1 MSTHSNQ
8 KYNPY
13 SYDAYKYAI
22 DSWDTKVYQSHPE
35 CFQETIRIAPSKT
48 TSKNLKMIC
57 KFALSLPGSI
67 AVVDWKGKGD
77 GCLQVTTDYTRLF
90 KVINFLLSDI
100 LVCAWTRDHHIRILV
115 RLNRSTTSQDHFFCS
130 WLPTSHQN
138 IPSPKLT
145 WPLKMDGWKMNFLL
159 GRPGLFPRAIL
170 VLGRAYYP

>member
-1 MSTHSNQ
+1 MRYKSIPKSSGMFSRNHQNCTLKNYQQ
-8 KYNPY
+8 K
-13 SYDAYKYAI
+13 
-22 DSWDTKVYQSHPE
+22 PE
-35 CFQETIRIAPSKT
+35 NDLQV
-48 TSKNLKMIC
+48 
-57 KFALSLPGSI
+57 ALSLPGSI